1 MNMRDLIPWNRGRGV
16 TVRRGEEA
24 NPLLTLHR
32 EMNRV
37 FNDVFHGFNLVP
49 FGFDRAGAR
58 AYGSGAWD
66 WQIAYGETIA
76 F

>member
-1 MNMRDLIPWNRGRGV
+1 
-16 TVRRGEEA
+16 
-24 NPLLTLHR
+24 
-32 EMNRV
+32 MNRV

-66 WQIAYGETIA
+66 WQIAYRETIA